1 MVKEELIQ
9 RSPVRI
15 FMNSINGGLK
25 PGELGLIAS
34 PSGIGKTSVLVQ
46 IALDKLLQ
54 DKKVIH
60 ASFTQHTNHVLAWYE
75 DIFDEFI
82 KKKNLENEEEVKNNI
97 TKNRVL
103 MKFSQAGTSSDQ
115 IQRSLKALIKSGGF
129 NAEAIIIDGFDFT
142 AIEEGH
148 FTAIKSFASEM
159 GVYCWYSC
167 NVTSDRRSADL
178 RSADLRS
185 ADLRS
190 ADLRSADL
198 RSADLR
204 SADLRSADLRS
215 GEKPP
220 NDQLYDQ
227 KNIPLVLKD
236 NASLFDV
243 IIILEP
249 KSDHIAL
256 TVSKDRDIYNPEH
269 LALKL
274 DPKTLLILEN

>member
-15 FMNSINGGLK
+15 FMNSIKGGLK

-60 ASFTQHTNHVLAWYE
+60 VSFTQNTNHVLAWYE

-82 KKKNLENEEEVKNNI
+82 KKKNLENEQEVKTNI

-103 MKFSQAGTSSDQ
+103 MKFPQAGISSDQ
-115 IQRSLKALIKSGGF
+115 MQRSLRALIKSGGF
-129 NAEAIIIDGFDFT
+129 SAEVIIIDGFDFS
-142 AIEEGH
+142 AAEEGH
-148 FTAIKSFASEM
+148 FAAIKSFASEM

-167 NVTSDRRSADL
+167 NVNSDL

-185 ADLRS
+185 Y
-190 ADLRSADL
+190 
-198 RSADLR
+198 
-204 SADLRSADLRS
+204 DLRS
-215 GEKPP
+215 GDKPL
-220 NDQLYDQ
+220 NDQFYDQ

-243 IIILEP
+243 IIVLEP

-256 TVSKDRDIYNPEH
+256 TVSRDRDIYNPEH